1 MAKKVAQE
9 SSWLV
14 HTGRVFASNLLPL
27 CQKQAYERRTQATIF
42 FGLFGTL
49 LQRFP
54 MRTAC
59 DSASPIFVLWLNLV
73 YALIFFV
80 FESTNL
86 PSKYFFGCHDSGEVA
101 AATTESKTTFFP
113 TNRAGRK
120 CFTFFVLYSL
130 YLDDNE
136 LTPFIKAERRGKIEC
151 PFVHDAACCG
161 LVGRFKHIEAKPP
174 HRILL
179 PVLFELLKTF
189 FVFIA
194 GFFVALIGLR

>member
-1 MAKKVAQE
+1 
-9 SSWLV
+9 
-14 HTGRVFASNLLPL
+14 
-27 CQKQAYERRTQATIF
+27 
-42 FGLFGTL
+42 
-49 LQRFP
+49 

-59 DSASPIFVLWLNLV
+59 DSASPIVFVLWLNLV

-120 CFTFFVLYSL
+120 RFTFFVLYSL

-136 LTPFIKAERRGKIEC
+136 LTPFTKAERRGKIEC
-151 PFVHDAACCG
+151 PFVHDAAVK
-161 LVGRFKHIEAKPP
+161 LEDLNILKPKLRTAFYCP
-174 HRILL
+174 SCLSFSRHFSFLLQVFCRIDW
-179 PVLFELLKTF
+179 
-189 FVFIA
+189 IA
-194 GFFVALIGLR
+194 VAWRYSVQKVQSWQQTDKVRGIHTRLAIF

>member
-1 MAKKVAQE
+1 MPLQVATWFGEEIAQE

-151 PFVHDAACCG
+151 PFVHDAVCCG
-161 LVGRFKHIEAKPP
+161 
-174 HRILL
+174 
-179 PVLFELLKTF
+179 
-189 FVFIA
+189 
-194 GFFVALIGLR
+194 